1 MKRFKNKKINL
12 TFLLTLLIIPF
23 LSSCNGIYEDLEPC
37 EQGVSLRFVY
47 DYNMEFANAFHN
59 QVDCLTVL
67 VYDEDGNHIDTM
79 IAGRSETSDEKWR
92 MKFELPEGQYHLI
105 AYGGIDCEEASFH
118 FDPEPAKKTR
128 ADLKVNLRGSLL
140 SAPKGHALHHLYYG
154 EAEVTVPKPGTS
166 SSMVEETVYMMKDTN
181 DFRILLAYEDGRP
194 IEESDFEFTITDDNT
209 LFSWNNSVI
218 PQGDVTYYPWT
229 RSTTSAGTNEDEE
242 PSIMAY
248 AEISTSRL
256 IDGSESRLEVKR
268 AADGKKVVSIPLSE
282 MLLLL
287 KSERYSWMK
296 NQEFLDRQSVWN
308 LTFVLTGDDYWS
320 GTSVIINNW
329 VVRLNNIEGK

>member
-1 MKRFKNKKINL
+1 MKFFSKKILLPTFLL
-12 TFLLTLLIIPF
+12 TFLLSFTT
-23 LSSCNGIYEDLEPC
+23 SCNGIYEDLEPC
-37 EQGVSLRFVY
+37 EQGVELRFVY

-59 QVDCLTVL
+59 QVDCLTL
-67 VYDEDGNHIDTM
+67 LIYDEEGQHIDTM
-79 IAGRSETSDEKWR
+79 MAGRSETSDEKWR
-92 MKFELPEGQYHLI
+92 MKLNLPEGKYHLI
-105 AYGGIDCEEASFH
+105 AYGGIDCEDASFH
-118 FDPEPAKKTR
+118 FDPIPEKKTR

-140 SAPKGHALHHLYYG
+140 SAPKGHALHHLFYG
-154 EAEVTVPKPGTS
+154 DAEITVPKAGS
-166 SSMVEETVYMMKDTN
+166 SKSVTEETIYMMKDTN

-194 IEESDFEFTITDDNT
+194 IEETDFEFTITDDNT
-209 LFSWNNSVI
+209 LFNWNNSII

-229 RSTTSAGTNEDEE
+229 RSTTSVGTTDDEE
-242 PSIMAY
+242 PSVMAF

-268 AADGKKVVSIPLSE
+268 ASDGKKVVSIPLSE

-287 KSERYSWMK
+287 KSDRYSWMK

-329 VVRLNNIEGK
+329 IVRINNITGK